1 VSRSERTRAAVVDA
15 LLALINE
22 GKLRPTGRE
31 IAEEAGV
38 SLRSVYVHFDDVEQ
52 LFCEAAVRHHERM
65 EALYTPW
72 HVDGSLDERVA
83 ALVERRRAIF
93 EQGSQVRRA
102 AVLQEPFSPVL
113 GRVLDIGRHALRAEI
128 EGVFA
133 AELGMVPDGERPR
146 LRAALE
152 IATSPGTWDELRAH
166 QDLSPDEAAALVSDM
181 VRATLAGWS
190 RKRQH
195 KSGDPPPTTQSGPPG

>member
-15 LLALINE
+15 LLVLIDR
-22 GKLRPTGRE
+22 GRLRPTGRE

-72 HVDGSLDERVA
+72 HCGGSLDERIT
-83 ALVERRRAIF
+83 ALVDRRRAIF
-93 EQGSQVRRA
+93 EEGAQVRRA

-113 GRVLDIGRHALRAEI
+113 GRVLDVGRHALRAEI
-128 EGVFA
+128 DGVFA

-152 IATSPGTWDELRAH
+152 IATSPGTWDVLRAH

-195 KSGDPPPTTQSGPPG
+195 KSGDPPPTTWPAPSG